1 MHINLSYVYNDLAF
15 HFASCRDYS
24 QKRDEEWME
33 IMMENQLNL
42 IVVVVVILSTAK
54 PQKFYNTKPFC
65 ADSEQFVAP
74 PRVSSPSPS
83 TNSQKKE
90 RGIVWWGGTENS
102 LIGEC
107 GLVVKLHRFSVPFF
121 SSTSHNSLRPHKI
134 SSTFFPGVSPG
145 PPTKWVILMRKD
157 QKSTQ
162 HNISSSLTLNDIMA
176 HTDDTGDEDE
186 VTREK
191 MAISSSFHRRW
202 GSENWKRKSHLSDF
216 VGSSHQNTVFLTAFK
231 ISCLRIF
238 IRSSSFTDHNPPR
251 AL

>member
-134 SSTFFPGVSPG
+134 SSTFFPSVSPV
-145 PPTKWVILMRKD
+145 PPQNESFWWERIRKAHNTTYRRHSHWTTSWLTQTTVETKTK
-157 QKSTQ
+157 
-162 HNISSSLTLNDIMA
+162 
-176 HTDDTGDEDE
+176 G
-186 VTREK
+186 REK
-191 MAISSSFHRRW
+191 IHSNFEQFLKALR
-202 GSENWKRKSHLSDF
+202 KRKLEKKITF
-216 VGSSHQNTVFLTAFK
+216 VGLCWLVSSKHSFS
-231 ISCLRIF
+231 SCF
-238 IRSSSFTDHNPPR
+238 
-251 AL
+251 